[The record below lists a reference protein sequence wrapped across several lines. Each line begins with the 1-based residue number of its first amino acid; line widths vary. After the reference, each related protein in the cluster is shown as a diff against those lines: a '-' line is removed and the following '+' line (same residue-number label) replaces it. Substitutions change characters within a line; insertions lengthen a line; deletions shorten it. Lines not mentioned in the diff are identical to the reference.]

1 MGHRHKNLGQSRN
14 RTHVIKPANLPN
26 RGVSIVIKKGT
37 EPITYV
43 SIKAPVAAEVVKT
56 AKTKWVPETK

>member
-1 MGHRHKNLGQSRN
+1 MAHRHKNLGQSRN

-37 EPITYV
+37 EPITYL
-43 SIKAPVAAEVVKT
+43 SIKAPVVAEVVK
-56 AKTKWVPETK
+56 APKVKWTPSN